1 LLGLTWNEIDR
12 KTSVIALKDGRDKTK
27 VRQEI
32 PIRTEALIALF
43 KDLEADYKKLPNTD
57 GLVLTCEGQRIGPM
71 KLRRALQK
79 ACKATKISGFTFH
92 DFRHCAIT
100 RWHAMNLPVSVAMRM
115 AGHSSVQS
123 HKKYVNL
130 GTSSTCSPTVYR
142 KILRIKNGLQTVD
155 LFGVPDGI

>member
-1 LLGLTWNEIDR
+1 
-12 KTSVIALKDGRDKTK
+12 
-27 VRQEI
+27 
-32 PIRTEALIALF
+32 
-43 KDLEADYKKLPNTD
+43 
-57 GLVLTCEGQRIGPM
+57 M

-79 ACKATKISGFTFH
+79 ACKAAKISGFTFH

-130 GTSSTCSPTVYR
+130 GTQELIDVFTNC
-142 KILRIKNGLQTVD
+142 LQKNSENQKRTANS
-155 LFGVPDGI
+155 